1 MQDMTVLSLF
11 FSIIPALLVGLV
23 SYYFF
28 NQFFDNEEKR
38 RLYLLRKENQKEA
51 LPLRL
56 QAFERLTIF
65 LERIDPG
72 NLMVR
77 VKPYNDSKH
86 DYENLLI
93 KSIEQEFEH
102 NLSQQIYVSQE
113 CWNAIRATK
122 NATISL
128 LRKANMSEKVDSPNK
143 LREVV
148 LTELI
153 DHDAPSVTGLAYI
166 KQEAHRIF

>member
-1 MQDMTVLSLF
+1 MQDMNVLTLF

-28 NQFFDNEEKR
+28 SQFFNNEEKR

-56 QAFERLTIF
+56 KAFERMTIF

-72 NLMVR
+72 SLMVR
-77 VKPYNDSKH
+77 VKPYNDNKH
-86 DYENLLI
+86 DYENLII
-93 KSIEQEFEH
+93 KNIEQEFEH
-102 NLSQQIYVSQE
+102 NLSQQVYVSQE

-128 LRKANMSEKVDSPNK
+128 IRKCNMSEKVDSPDK

-148 LTELI
+148 LSELI
-153 DHDAPSVTGLAYI
+153 DNAAPSATGLAYI
-166 KQEAHRIF
+166 KQETLKIF